1 MSDNGLPLFRFP
13 NAHPYTL
20 NVSNTVEFAVPQAR
34 TIQGSATRERRKMEL
49 LIERRIRSITTITT
63 VCVDI
68 AQDILIRGNALP
80 IHIEL
85 HGELC

>member
-1 MSDNGLPLFRFP
+1 MVCHCSASQMRTHTLSMFPTQSNLPP
-13 NAHPYTL
+13 
-20 NVSNTVEFAVPQAR
+20 PQAR

-49 LIERRIRSITTITT
+49 LIERRIRSITTFTT

-68 AQDILIRGNALP
+68 AQDILISGNALP